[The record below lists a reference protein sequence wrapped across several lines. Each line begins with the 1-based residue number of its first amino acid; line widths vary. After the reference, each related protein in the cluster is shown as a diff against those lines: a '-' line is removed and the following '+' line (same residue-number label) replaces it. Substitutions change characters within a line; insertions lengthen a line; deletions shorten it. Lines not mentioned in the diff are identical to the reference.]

1 VVELPVPLMPLVP
14 ELRRAKMAASLS
26 SEQKAAL
33 AALFQAA
40 FALGYRQGLKAATA
54 AENEVLIRETL
65 REAVYAIR
73 NGPIEPNEP
82 STTAHDLRDHGH
94 PENFDKTGH
103 LVE

>member
-1 VVELPVPLMPLVP
+1 
-14 ELRRAKMAASLS
+14 MAASLS

-54 AENEVLIRETL
+54 AENQAVIRQTL
-65 REAVYAIR
+65 REAVDAIVR
-73 NGPIEPNEP
+73 EGAFETDEP
-82 STTAHDLRDHGH
+82 SATAHDVRDPGH

-103 LVE
+103 LVK